1 MKAAV
6 LYEKFQPLV
15 IENLELE
22 SPREHEVL
30 VRLAASGV
38 CHSDLHYIKGD
49 REHPMPVVLGHEGA
63 GIVEE
68 IGPGVTYAQPG
79 DHVVLSFVPTC
90 GYCSYCV
97 RGRQKLC
104 EARYQ
109 LKGKMLGGT
118 IR

>member
-38 CHSDLHYIKGD
+38 CHSDLHYIKGC
-49 REHPMPVVLGHEGA
+49 L
-63 GIVEE
+63 
-68 IGPGVTYAQPG
+68 
-79 DHVVLSFVPTC
+79 
-90 GYCSYCV
+90 
-97 RGRQKLC
+97 
-104 EARYQ
+104 
-109 LKGKMLGGT
+109 
-118 IR
+118 